1 MRAHNA
7 DAVLRPRIA
16 PPVERMLYTWQLI
29 FSRLT
34 GTVSSAFMIGIVSL
48 YL

>member
-1 MRAHNA
+1 
-7 DAVLRPRIA
+7 
-16 PPVERMLYTWQLI
+16 MLYTWQLI

-34 GTVSSAFMIGIVSL
+34 GIVSSAFMIDIVSL